1 MHAIAFGSK
10 RVFHGFL
17 RVTRKPLSSI
27 GLTAARFDLLSA
39 LAGPHLR
46 CGMFAEV
53 QFELVRTLG
62 VSPPVVSRMLKAL
75 EGLGLVKRV
84 RMEEDRRFQLV
95 SLTKKGL
102 ALLWEARGLVLGPVR
117 RLVEKAL
124 SGRRRCS
131 LPIARIHVGT
141 VDEYL
146 WRLRRGTGDVA
157 RVEYPWQRAA

>member
-10 RVFHGFL
+10 RVFHGFV
-17 RVTRKPLSSI
+17 RVTRKPLAAI

-39 LAGPHLR
+39 LAGPRLVR
-46 CGMFAEV
+46 LGAKAQC
-53 QFELVRTLG
+53 ELVRALG

-75 EGLGLVKRV
+75 EELGLVKRF
-84 RMEEDRRFQLV
+84 RMDEDRRFNLV
-95 SLTKKGL
+95 FFTDKGF
-102 ALLWEARGLVLGPVR
+102 ALLCEARGIVLGPVR

-141 VDEYL
+141 VDAYL

>member
-10 RVFHGFL
+10 RVFHGLL
-17 RVTRKPLSSI
+17 RVTRKPLSAI

-39 LAGPHLR
+39 LAGPRLQL
-46 CGMFAEV
+46 GGAEAQV
-53 QFELVRTLG
+53 ELVQALG

-75 EGLGLVKRV
+75 EKLGLVKRF
-84 RMEEDRRFQLV
+84 RMDEDRRFKLV
-95 SLTKKGL
+95 SLTTKGF
-102 ALLWEARGLVLGPVR
+102 ALLCEARGIVLGPVR
-117 RLVEKAL
+117 RLIEKAL

-141 VDEYL
+141 VDGYL

-157 RVEYPWQRAA
+157 SVEYPWQRAA

>member
-39 LAGPHLR
+39 LAGPR
-46 CGMFAEV
+46 MPWGAEPQV
-53 QFELVRTLG
+53 ELVKTLG

-75 EGLGLVKRV
+75 EVLGLVKRV

-95 SLTKKGL
+95 FLTNKGF
-102 ALLWEARGLVLGPVR
+102 ALLCEARGIVLGPVR

-141 VDEYL
+141 VDGYL
-146 WRLRRGTGDVA
+146 WRLRRGTGDA
-157 RVEYPWQRAA
+157 ASVEYPWQRAA

>member
-10 RVFHGFL
+10 RVFHGLL

-39 LAGPHLR
+39 LAGPRLQL
-46 CGMFAEV
+46 GGAEA
-53 QFELVRTLG
+53 QFELVQTLG

-75 EGLGLVKRV
+75 EKLGLVKRV
-84 RMEEDRRFQLV
+84 RMDEDRRFKLV
-95 SLTKKGL
+95 FLTNKGF
-102 ALLWEARGLVLGPVR
+102 ALLCEARGIVLGPVR
-117 RLVEKAL
+117 RLIEKAL

-141 VDEYL
+141 VDGYL
-146 WRLRRGTGDVA
+146 WRLRRGTGDRASVD
-157 RVEYPWQRAA
+157 YPWQRAA

>member
-10 RVFHGFL
+10 RVFHGLL

-39 LAGPHLR
+39 LAGPRLKL
-46 CGMFAEV
+46 GGAEAQV
-53 QFELVRTLG
+53 ELVQTLG

-75 EGLGLVKRV
+75 EKLGLVKRV
-84 RMEEDRRFQLV
+84 RMDEDRRFKLV
-95 SLTKKGL
+95 FLTNKGF
-102 ALLWEARGLVLGPVR
+102 ALLCEARGIVLGPVR

-124 SGRRRCS
+124 CGRRRCS

-141 VDEYL
+141 VDGYL

-157 RVEYPWQRAA
+157 SVEYPRQRAA

>member
-17 RVTRKPLSSI
+17 RVTRKPLCSI

-39 LAGPHLR
+39 LAGPRLQW
-46 CGMFAEV
+46 GGAEA
-53 QFELVRTLG
+53 QFELVQTLG

-75 EGLGLVKRV
+75 EKLGLVKRV
-84 RMEEDRRFQLV
+84 RMDEDQRFKLV
-95 SLTKKGL
+95 FLTKKGF
-102 ALLWEARGLVLGPVR
+102 ALLCEARGIVLGPVR

-141 VDEYL
+141 VDGYL

-157 RVEYPWQRAA
+157 SVEYPWQRAA